1 MLPSWSISQ
10 LYKIDVFV
18 HTDVQTRGRSGHTQ
32 SLGFRNASSISA
44 SRVPLAGSCMYSHLR
59 MTSDSV
65 TTRRGQPAVD
75 TSEVQ
80 TVLWRGSSLPCG
92 EWEGH
97 EDALDSWAGRGQAK
111 LHSPVVHQVKL
122 HIPAEQHILTVGSK
136 LPVHCLRWSGA
147 VWKHIRTNQGS
158 PCSGFTFTGIIL

>member
-1 MLPSWSISQ
+1 MLPSRSISQ
-10 LYKIDVFV
+10 LYEIDVFV
-18 HTDVQTRGRSGHTQ
+18 QSRGRSGHTQ

-59 MTSDSV
+59 MKSDSV

-80 TVLWRGSSLPCG
+80 TVLWRGSSLPGG

-97 EDALDSWAGRGQAK
+97 EDALDSRAGRGQAK

-122 HIPAEQHILTVGSK
+122 HVPAEQHILTVGSERA
-136 LPVHCLRWSGA
+136 VHCSRWSGT
-147 VWKHIRTNQGS
+147 VWKQTEAAHSLGLLSQQ
-158 PCSGFTFTGIIL
+158 

>member
-80 TVLWRGSSLPCG
+80 TVL
-92 EWEGH
+92 
-97 EDALDSWAGRGQAK
+97 
-111 LHSPVVHQVKL
+111 
-122 HIPAEQHILTVGSK
+122 
-136 LPVHCLRWSGA
+136 
-147 VWKHIRTNQGS
+147 
-158 PCSGFTFTGIIL
+158 